1 MTHPPVSSP
10 SAQRRRV
17 LPIPVGAINTAARLT
32 RRFSP
37 PLHRTLRIHKRSHA
51 WPFDAFI
58 RWVESGAPEQPQ
70 PDLQPALDR
79 IAHLR
84 RRLRGTRRATSI
96 RNGVQTA
103 DASLVCERVSSPTRG
118 LAVLYELARIAQPAW
133 TVELGSA
140 FGVST
145 IALAL
150 ALRDHPDSRL
160 DGVELEP
167 WRAEIANEGARAILA
182 DRARVHAGDIE
193 TSLPRIAEQ
202 RRAEGIAGVDLAFI
216 DAQHTY
222 DATMRYHQLMKRLA
236 SPGAIV
242 IYDDIAWSAG
252 MKRFWREALADPAIT
267 DALELGRRWGITRYH
282 SP

>member
-1 MTHPPVSSP
+1 MTHPPVSTP

-17 LPIPVGAINTAARLT
+17 LPISVGAINAAARIT
-32 RRFSP
+32 RRLSP

-58 RWVESGAPEQPQ
+58 RWIESGAPEQPQ
-70 PDLQPALDR
+70 PELQPALDR

-84 RRLRGTRRATSI
+84 RALRGTRRATSI

-103 DASLVCERVSSPTRG
+103 DASLVCERVSSPARG
-118 LAVLYELARIAQPAW
+118 LAVLHQLARLAQPAW

-150 ALRDHPDSRL
+150 PLRDNPIARF

-167 WRAEIANEGARAILA
+167 WRAEIADEGARAILA

-193 TSLPRIAEQ
+193 RVLPEIAMH
-202 RRAEGIAGVDLAFI
+202 RGAGIDLAFI

-222 DATMRYHQLMKRLA
+222 DATMRYHQLMKRFA

-242 IYDDIAWSAG
+242 IYDDVAWSAG

-282 SP
+282 AP